1 LEYIEVKVERGYWLS
16 SNSNPVD
23 SNEMK
28 RRQDL
33 DEIAS
38 LNMIGEGCP
47 FFDEEEKIVQ
57 EKKENK

>member
-1 LEYIEVKVERGYWLS
+1 MS